1 MARTIRI
8 RGVDDTTH
16 AALCAKADA
25 ERLSLSA
32 YLKRELVRSAEQPRM
47 AELLD
52 RAEQRRRRDF
62 TVEGADIVAAVRE
75 LRDEN

>member
-16 AALCAKADA
+16 AALCARADA

-32 YLKRELVRSAEQPRM
+32 YLKRELVRSADSRACRM
-47 AELLD
+47 
-52 RAEQRRRRDF
+52 
-62 TVEGADIVAAVRE
+62 GALHLHCMHGEDHPAP
-75 LRDEN
+75 